1 MHTKIRK
8 AQDAT
13 KRGVDKVADKL
24 VTIDKKVERKL
35 GVGDSKTDKRR

>member
-24 VTIDKKVERKL
+24 VTVDKNVERKL
-35 GVGDSKTDKRR
+35 GVGDSQADQRR

>member
-8 AQDAT
+8 AQHAT

-24 VTIDKKVERKL
+24 VAVDKKVERKL
-35 GVGDSKTDKRR
+35 GVDDSQTRTR